1 MSNIP
6 VHLLYTLL
14 GVFSFTCALAIA
26 LFKRDKNKCHWILMA
41 IQFVWS
47 VRMLIYAQLF
57 NPERYQVVWTWPLY
71 IIMSLAYTPLFY
83 LVTIELTK
91 MKGITTK
98 DYMVFIPM
106 AVISTLF
113 LIIYMGVSQSTIQIM
128 HENVILGKEALSG
141 PKGINVIEYLC
152 FNFAR
157 TVTFWF
163 EAGVLLWCGWCMLK
177 YEDTVNDYFSSNSGK
192 SVSQSKLISVLT
204 TIGVVVVLLREA
216 VPDYEQQINLQKIIL
231 ILVTFIFQ
239 LALTIMAF
247 NIEYSADDIRHM
259 IEKGDARLS
268 RNIFNENR
276 QEMTISNCWK
286 NLESLMN
293 EQKVF
298 LEPDLNLI
306 ELAQRLGTNRTY
318 LSLAVKQFTGKSFSD
333 YVNYARIMYAQ
344 QLLLKGESA
353 KNVEYSCG
361 YLSSSTFYRQ
371 FQKITGSSPSVWL
384 RKQREQQGE
393 AIQ

>member
-1 MSNIP
+1 
-6 VHLLYTLL
+6 
-14 GVFSFTCALAIA
+14 
-26 LFKRDKNKCHWILMA
+26 
-41 IQFVWS
+41 
-47 VRMLIYAQLF
+47 
-57 NPERYQVVWTWPLY
+57 
-71 IIMSLAYTPLFY
+71 
-83 LVTIELTK
+83 
-91 MKGITTK
+91 MKVKIN
-98 DYMVFIPM
+98 MN
-106 AVISTLF
+106 
-113 LIIYMGVSQSTIQIM
+113 LIIYVMKYVQI
-128 HENVILGKEALSG
+128 H
-141 PKGINVIEYLC
+141 
-152 FNFAR
+152 
-157 TVTFWF
+157 
-163 EAGVLLWCGWCMLK
+163 
-177 YEDTVNDYFSSNSGK
+177 
-192 SVSQSKLISVLT
+192 LIFQMIMNIYVW
-204 TIGVVVVLLREA
+204 
-216 VPDYEQQINLQKIIL
+216 INLQKIIL